1 MEIAHGP
8 DSGAHRC
15 DDDLPAL
22 QLMAA
27 RAGMSLPTAVFPA
40 FGLWPRLGPAALA
53 GGRCASGGGARWIP

>member
-15 DDDLPAL
+15 DDDLSAV

-27 RAGMSLPTAVFPA
+27 RAGMSLPTAATPA
-40 FGLWPRLGPAALA
+40 LGLWPRLGPGAFA
-53 GGRCASGGGARWIP
+53 GAPPPHD